1 MAIVS
6 IGYVFNPLLYPLH
19 ARKMEAENVKLPEI
33 SEDETK
39 YYPQYIF
46 TKDDYPICMAEYCS
60 RIASE
65 LKSYVL

>member
-1 MAIVS
+1 
-6 IGYVFNPLLYPLH
+6 
-19 ARKMEAENVKLPEI
+19 MEAENVKLPEI

-65 LKSYVL
+65 